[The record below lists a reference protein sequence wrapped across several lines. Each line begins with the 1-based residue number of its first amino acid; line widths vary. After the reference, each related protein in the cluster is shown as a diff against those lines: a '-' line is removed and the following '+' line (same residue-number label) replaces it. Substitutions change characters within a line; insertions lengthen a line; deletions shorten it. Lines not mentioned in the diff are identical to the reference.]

1 MGKFVL
7 NEMRNYF
14 NLKLIEAGKR
24 STDLGGLRLNGQVQ
38 VLVKLFQELGI
49 SVDRHPRSRHLD
61 ITAAMEQLRSRYP
74 DEMQSIWTYL
84 SKKIPK
90 Q

>member
-1 MGKFVL
+1 M
-7 NEMRNYF
+7 
-14 NLKLIEAGKR
+14 
-24 STDLGGLRLNGQVQ
+24 NGQVQ

-74 DEMQSIWTYL
+74 DEMKSIWTYL

>member
-49 SVDRHPRSRHLD
+49 SVDRHPRRLD
-61 ITAAMEQLRSRYP
+61 ITSAMEQLRSQYP
-74 DEMQSIWTYL
+74 DEMKSIWTYL